1 MVATHFTGNGY
12 ISPIWGGYGGPLF
25 LGRDGGKPGNALN
38 TGIYKT
44 VAFQAWSNRDVPAAL
59 MWFNCARA
67 LVAGSCGGA
76 KPFTLR
82 AG

>member
-1 MVATHFTGNGY
+1 M
-12 ISPIWGGYGGPLF
+12 F